1 MPLKSSKLDI
11 YVVQNLSEIEKQWKM
26 SDIKRKMIV

>member
-11 YVVQNLSEIEKQWKM
+11 YVVQNLSEIENNKKCLI
-26 SDIKRKMIV
+26 SKEK